1 VTERKCSRGGPG
13 AREGLAPQPRAPLA
27 ARETPAHHDVLTALL
42 VIDTASET
50 VARFRDEWAIAKED
64 LPVNANVANAIE
76 AHMGGLALLN
86 DAA

>member
-1 VTERKCSRGGPG
+1 LDEFAAIKY
-13 AREGLAPQPRAPLA
+13 ARTKRMSEFSYDELA
-27 ARETPAHHDVLTALL
+27 TKAHLLEKL

-50 VARFRDEWAIAKED
+50 VARFRDEWAIAKKD
-64 LPVNANVANAIE
+64 LPVDANVDNVIE